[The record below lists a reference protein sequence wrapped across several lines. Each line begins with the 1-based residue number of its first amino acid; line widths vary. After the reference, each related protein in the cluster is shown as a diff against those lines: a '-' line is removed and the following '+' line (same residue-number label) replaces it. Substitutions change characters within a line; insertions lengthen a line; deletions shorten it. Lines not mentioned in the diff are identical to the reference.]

1 MLAACLHFF
10 MSLPVINF
18 WTHNTRLWNRAV
30 VTQTLFYQRLEGSAS
45 TVILTKLLPFL
56 VGNIVYA
63 LPHYIYEI
71 NLKTL
76 FSLLFFN
83 LVVPHKYLKL

>member
-18 WTHNTRLWNRAV
+18 WTHNARLWNQAV
-30 VTQTLFYQRLEGSAS
+30 VAQTLFYQRLEGSAS

-56 VGNIVYA
+56 IGNVVYA
-63 LPHYIYEI
+63 LPHKSIYAM
-71 NLKTL
+71 NLKTH
-76 FSLLFFN
+76 FYLLFII
-83 LVVPHKYLKL
+83 